1 MRMVMMLTALAGTTL
16 AGTLMAQTITDLQ
29 ATCRSGQVFLTWQEH
44 DLPADAL
51 LTVHGHHEPIT
62 ADNLPAVLVLASHV
76 HRGSARDWWQDPQS
90 FNLKAEP
97 AEPKGFVIAPGTAAL
112 APDSG
117 LHVHTVAAAT
127 AGQRYYA
134 VTWSGSQTIVPGA
147 NSLTRPCLA
156 EVGQPNPIW
165 QATTPVPQPR
175 SASGKALIIA
185 LHGRGGG
192 ITAGPKAQPANCLW
206 FGNRDQGWREGL
218 PVKFNLSSTDDAVTL
233 TLHDRVWAN
242 RPVRESTDG
251 RDHCPAIS
259 TWWFGYNRNLP
270 ITTDTP
276 EIIGSNYTQRY
287 ILALI
292 QWAQNWLGTDPSQT
306 YLTGGSMGGSGAVA
320 LALHYPDVFAAVL
333 AHVPVYSYTWD
344 TCSTSQAA
352 TAGRI
357 ACPMGPL
364 KNRTAKLL
372 DGTDL
377 LRHLDGARNISV
389 QTDTPPIFATNGRG
403 DASIPWINN
412 PPFYRAANNA
422 RQAFAVYWN
431 DGAHGMSSS
440 APADVKNWSTQF
452 RKYRLNQPFPAF
464 SNGSDNRD
472 FGDGN
477 PEDGDREGWLNRGLD
492 WHSVT
497 DQPNRLAMTIT
508 ANYPDI
514 TYPVTVD
521 VTPRRIQAFKAIPGE
536 TLLLQLNQD
545 QPVTYTVPAN
555 GLLTVT
561 SLKINTPEGTSFAFT
576 KP

>member
-1 MRMVMMLTALAGTTL
+1 MKMALMLTALAGSAL
-16 AGTLMAQTITDLQ
+16 AGSLTASTVTDLQ

-44 DLPADAL
+44 NFPADAL
-51 LTVHGHHEPIT
+51 FTVHGYHEPIT
-62 ADNLPAVLVLASHV
+62 ADNLPAAPVLASNI

-90 FNLKAEP
+90 FNLKADP
-97 AEPKGFVIAPGTAAL
+97 AEPKGFVVAAGAAAL

-117 LHVHTVAAAT
+117 LHVHTVTAAT
-127 AGQRYYA
+127 AGPRYFA
-134 VTWSGSQTIVPGA
+134 VTWTGSQAVVPGA
-147 NSLTRPCLA
+147 NSLTRPCPA
-156 EVGQPNPIW
+156 EVAQPAPIW
-165 QATTPVPQPR
+165 QAATPAPQPQ
-175 SASGKALIIA
+175 SAQGKALVIA

-192 ITAGPKAQPANCLW
+192 ITAGPNPQPANCLW
-206 FGNRDQGWREGL
+206 FGDRDQGWREGL
-218 PVKFNLSSTDDAVTL
+218 PIKFNLTSADDAVTL

-242 RPVRESTDG
+242 RPVLESPDG

-270 ITTDTP
+270 TTTDTP
-276 EIIGSNYTQRY
+276 EIIGANYTQRY

-292 QWAQNWLGTDPSQT
+292 HWAQNWLGTDPSQT

-320 LALHYPDVFAAVL
+320 LALHFPNVFAAVL
-333 AHVPVYSYTWD
+333 AHVPVYSYTWE

-357 ACPMGPL
+357 ACPMGPI

-377 LRHLDGARNISV
+377 LQHLDGARNIA
-389 QTDTPPIFATNGRG
+389 TRADTPPIFATNGRN

-431 DGAHGMSSS
+431 DGAHGMSAS
-440 APADVKNWSTQF
+440 APEDVKNWRALF

-464 SNGSDNRD
+464 ANCSDNRA

-477 PEDGDREGWLNRGLD
+477 PENGDREGWLNRGLD
-492 WHSVT
+492 WHSPA
-497 DQPNRLAMTIT
+497 DQPDRLAMTIT
-508 ANYPDI
+508 ADYPGI

-521 VTPRRIQAFKAIPGE
+521 VTLRRIQAFKAAPGE
-536 TLLLQLNQD
+536 TLRLQINQD
-545 QPVTYTVPAN
+545 QPVPYTVPAN
-555 GLLTVT
+555 GLLTVAN
-561 SLKINTPEGTSFAFT
+561 LKITSPDGTPFVFT